1 MRSLPAEKLAM
12 SPKDLLL
19 ALVVIIVWGMNFVVI
34 KIGLDDIPPMLLG
47 ALRFMLAAFPAIL
60 FIKRPQ
66 MPLRWLLA
74 YGATISLGQFA
85 FLFSAMKVGMP
96 AGLASLV
103 LQSQAFFTL
112 FFAALFLGERLRA
125 TNLIGLMIAA
135 GGLVLIGMQGDRSM
149 TLAGFVLTIC
159 AASMWALGNIVTR
172 KVGKVNLVGL
182 VVWGSLIP
190 PIPFFFLS
198 WLLEGPQVIESA
210 LRGFGLSSM
219 LVLIYLAF
227 GATILG
233 YSLWSRLLSRYP
245 ANTVAPFSLLVP
257 VVGLTSAALLLD
269 EHLGLLQAIGALLV
283 MLGLM
288 INVGGGWLAGRL
300 RTAFGGSPA

>member
-1 MRSLPAEKLAM
+1 M

-19 ALVVIIVWGMNFVVI
+19 ALVVILVWGMNFVVI
-34 KIGLDDIPPMLLG
+34 KVGLDDIPPMLLG
-47 ALRFMLAAFPAIL
+47 ALRFILAAFPAVL

-85 FLFSAMKVGMP
+85 FLFSAMKMGMP

-112 FFAALFLGERLRA
+112 FFAVLFLGERLRA
-125 TNLIGLMIAA
+125 ANLVGLLVAA
-135 GGLVLIGMQGDRSM
+135 GGLTLIGLQGERGM
-149 TLAGFVLTIC
+149 TLAGFLLTIC

-172 KVGKVNLVGL
+172 RVGKVNLVGL

-190 PIPFFFLS
+190 PLPFFALS
-198 WLLEGPQVIESA
+198 WMLEGPEAIAAA
-210 LRGFGLSSM
+210 LHGFSLDSM
-219 LVLIYLAF
+219 LVLVYLAF

-233 YSLWSRLLSRYP
+233 YGLWSRLLSRYP

-269 EHLGLLQAIGALLV
+269 EHLGLLQGVGALLV
-283 MLGLM
+283 MLGLV
-288 INVGGGWLAGRL
+288 INVGGGWMAGRL
-300 RTAFGGSPA
+300 RLAFGQSTT

>member
-1 MRSLPAEKLAM
+1 MA
-12 SPKDLLL
+12 PKDLLL
-19 ALVVIIVWGMNFVVI
+19 ALVVIVVWGMNFVVI
-34 KIGLDDIPPMLLG
+34 KVGLDDIPPMLLG

-66 MPLRWLLA
+66 LPLRWLLA

-85 FLFSAMKVGMP
+85 FLFSAMNVGMP

-125 TNLIGLMIAA
+125 TNFIGLLIAA
-135 GGLVLIGMQGDRSM
+135 GGLLLIGMQGDRSM

-190 PIPFFFLS
+190 PIPFFALS
-198 WLLEGPQVIESA
+198 WMMEGPQVIESA
-210 LRGFGLSSM
+210 LRGIGWSSV
-219 LVLIYLAF
+219 LVLLYLAL

-269 EHLGLLQAIGALLV
+269 EHLGVMQAIGALLV

-288 INVGGGWLAGRL
+288 INVGGGWLLGRVRMVL
-300 RTAFGGSPA
+300 GGSTA

>member
-1 MRSLPAEKLAM
+1 M

-34 KIGLDDIPPMLLG
+34 RVGLDNIPPMLLG
-47 ALRFMLAAFPAIL
+47 GLRFLLAAFPAIL

-66 MPLRWLLA
+66 MPLRWLVA

-112 FFAALFLGERLRA
+112 FFAVFFLGERLRLA
-125 TNLIGLMIAA
+125 NLIGLLIAA
-135 GGLVLIGMQGDRSM
+135 SGLLLIGTQGDRSM
-149 TLAGFVLTIC
+149 TLAGFLLTIG

-172 KVGKVNLVGL
+172 KVGRVNLIGL

-190 PIPFFFLS
+190 PIPFFALS
-198 WLLEGPQVIESA
+198 WLLEGPEAISGA
-210 LRGFGLSSM
+210 LRGFDLDSL
-219 LVLIYLAF
+219 LVLVYLAF

-233 YSLWSRLLSRYP
+233 YGLWSRLLSRYP

-269 EHLGLLQAIGALLV
+269 EHLGLLQATGAALV
-283 MLGLM
+283 MLGLV

-300 RTAFGGSPA
+300 RLLFGGSPA

>member
-1 MRSLPAEKLAM
+1 M

-19 ALVVIIVWGMNFVVI
+19 ALVVIVVWGMNFVVI

-47 ALRFMLAAFPAIL
+47 CLRFMLAAFPAIL

-66 MPLRWLLA
+66 MPLRWLIA

-85 FLFSAMKVGMP
+85 FLFSAMHVGMP

-112 FFAALFLGERLRA
+112 FFAVLFLGERLRA
-125 TNLIGLMIAA
+125 TNLVGLVIAA
-135 GGLVLIGMQGDRSM
+135 SGLVLIGMQGDRSM
-149 TLAGFVLTIC
+149 TLAGFMLTIC
-159 AASMWALGNIVTR
+159 AASMWAMGNIITR

-190 PIPFFFLS
+190 PIPFFALS
-198 WLLEGPQVIESA
+198 WFIEGPQTIESA
-210 LRGFGLSSM
+210 LRGIGLSSIM
-219 LVLIYLAF
+219 VLVYLAF

-233 YSLWSRLLSRYP
+233 YGLWSRLLSRYP

-257 VVGLTSAALLLD
+257 VVGLTSAAWLLGEQLD
-269 EHLGLLQAIGALLV
+269 GLQAIGALLV
-283 MLGLM
+283 MLGLV
-288 INVGGGWLAGRL
+288 INVSGGWLVGRL

>member
-1 MRSLPAEKLAM
+1 M

-34 KIGLDDIPPMLLG
+34 KVGLDDIPPMLLG
-47 ALRFMLAAFPAIL
+47 CLRFLLAAFPAIF

-66 MPLRWLLA
+66 LPLRWLLA
-74 YGATISLGQFA
+74 YGTTISLGQFA

-112 FFAALFLGERLRA
+112 FFAALLLGERLRA
-125 TNLIGLMIAA
+125 TNLIGLLIAA
-135 GGLVLIGMQGDRSM
+135 GGLLLIGLQGDRSM
-149 TLAGFVLTIC
+149 TLAGGFVLTIC

-190 PIPFFFLS
+190 PIPFFVLS
-198 WLLEGPQVIESA
+198 WLLEGPQLIASA
-210 LRGFGLSSM
+210 LQGIGLNSI
-219 LVLIYLAF
+219 LVLVYLAF

-233 YSLWSRLLSRYP
+233 YGLWSRLLSRYP

-283 MLGLM
+283 MLGL
-288 INVGGGWLAGRL
+288 IVNVGGGWLAGRL

>member
-1 MRSLPAEKLAM
+1 M

-19 ALVVIIVWGMNFVVI
+19 ALVVIVVWGMNFVVI

-47 ALRFMLAAFPAIL
+47 CLRFMLAAFPAIL

-66 MPLRWLLA
+66 MPLRWLIG

-85 FLFSAMKVGMP
+85 FLFSAMHVGMP

-112 FFAALFLGERLRA
+112 FFAVLFLGERLRA
-125 TNLIGLMIAA
+125 TNLVGLVIAA
-135 GGLVLIGMQGDRSM
+135 SGLVLIGMQGDRSM
-149 TLAGFVLTIC
+149 TLAGFMLTIC
-159 AASMWALGNIVTR
+159 AASMWAMGNIITR

-190 PIPFFFLS
+190 PIPFFALS
-198 WLLEGPQVIESA
+198 WFLEGPQMIESA
-210 LRGFGLSSM
+210 LCGIGLSSIM
-219 LVLIYLAF
+219 VLVYLAF

-233 YSLWSRLLSRYP
+233 YGLWSRLLSRYP

-257 VVGLTSAALLLD
+257 VVGLTSAAWLLGEQLD
-269 EHLGLLQAIGALLV
+269 GLQAIGALLV
-283 MLGLM
+283 MLGLI
-288 INVGGGWLAGRL
+288 INVSGGWLVGRL

>member
-1 MRSLPAEKLAM
+1 MA
-12 SPKDLLL
+12 PKDLML
-19 ALVVIIVWGMNFVVI
+19 ALVVIVVWGMNFVVI
-34 KIGLDDIPPMLLG
+34 KVGLDDIPPMLLG
-47 ALRFMLAAFPAIL
+47 SLRFLLAAFPAVL

-74 YGATISLGQFA
+74 YGVTISLGQFA

-112 FFAALFLGERLRA
+112 FFAVLFLGERLRVA
-125 TNLIGLMIAA
+125 NLVGLMIAA
-135 GGLVLIGMQGDRSM
+135 SGLLLIGMQGDRSM
-149 TLAGFVLTIC
+149 TLAGFLLTIC

-190 PIPFFFLS
+190 PIPFFALS
-198 WLLEGPQVIESA
+198 WLLEGPEVIGNA
-210 LRGFGLSSM
+210 LRGFGMDSV

-233 YSLWSRLLSRYP
+233 YGLWSRLLSRYP

-257 VVGLTSAALLLD
+257 VVGLTSAAVLLE
-269 EHLGLLQAIGALLV
+269 EHLGLLQAVGALLV
-283 MLGLM
+283 MLGLV
-288 INVGGGWLAGRL
+288 INVGGGWVAGRL
-300 RTAFGGSPA
+300 RTAFGSPAA

>member
-1 MRSLPAEKLAM
+1 M

-47 ALRFMLAAFPAIL
+47 SLRFLLAAFPAVL

-66 MPLRWLLA
+66 LPLRWLLA

-125 TNLIGLMIAA
+125 TNLVGLLIAA
-135 GGLVLIGMQGDRSM
+135 GGLLLIGLQGDRSM

-190 PIPFFFLS
+190 PIPFFVLS
-198 WLLEGPQVIESA
+198 WMLEGPQVIESA
-210 LRGFGLSSM
+210 LRGIAWDSI
-219 LVLIYLAF
+219 LVLVYLAF

-233 YSLWSRLLSRYP
+233 YGLWSRLLSRYP

-269 EHLGLLQAIGALLV
+269 EHLGVLQAIGALLV
-283 MLGLM
+283 MLGLI
-288 INVGGGWLAGRL
+288 INVGGGWLLGRVRMAL
-300 RTAFGGSPA
+300 GSSVA

>member
-1 MRSLPAEKLAM
+1 M

-19 ALVVIIVWGMNFVVI
+19 ALVVILVWGMNFVVI
-34 KIGLDDIPPMLLG
+34 KVGLDNIPPMLLG
-47 ALRFMLAAFPAIL
+47 SLRFMLAAFPAIL

-112 FFAALFLGERLRA
+112 FFAVLFLGERLRMA
-125 TNLIGLMIAA
+125 NLVGLVIAA
-135 GGLVLIGMQGDRSM
+135 SGLVLIGAQGELGM
-149 TLAGFVLTIC
+149 TLAGFLLTIC

-172 KVGKVNLVGL
+172 RVGKVNLVGL

-190 PIPFFFLS
+190 PLPFLGLS
-198 WLLEGPQVIESA
+198 FWLEGPQVIEAA
-210 LRGFGLSSM
+210 LRGFSLDSL
-219 LVLIYLAF
+219 LVLVYLAF

-233 YSLWSRLLSRYP
+233 YGLWSRLLSRYP

-269 EHLGLLQAIGALLV
+269 EHLGPLQAVGALLV
-283 MLGLM
+283 MLGLLV
-288 INVGGGWLAGRL
+288 NVGGGWLVGRL
-300 RTAFGGSPA
+300 RTAFGGASV

>member
-1 MRSLPAEKLAM
+1 M

-19 ALVVIIVWGMNFVVI
+19 ALVVIVVWGMNFVVI

-47 ALRFMLAAFPAIL
+47 CLRFMLAAFPAIL

-66 MPLRWLLA
+66 MPLRWLIA

-85 FLFSAMKVGMP
+85 FLFSAMHVGMP

-112 FFAALFLGERLRA
+112 FFAVLFLGERLRA
-125 TNLIGLMIAA
+125 TNLVGLVIAA
-135 GGLVLIGMQGDRSM
+135 SGLVLIGMQGDRSM
-149 TLAGFVLTIC
+149 TLAGFMLTIC
-159 AASMWALGNIVTR
+159 AASMWAMGNIITR

-190 PIPFFFLS
+190 PIPFFALS
-198 WLLEGPQVIESA
+198 WFLEGPQMIESA
-210 LRGFGLSSM
+210 LRGIGLSSIM
-219 LVLIYLAF
+219 VLVYLAF

-233 YSLWSRLLSRYP
+233 YGLWSRLLSRYP

-257 VVGLTSAALLLD
+257 VVGLTSAAWLLGEQLD
-269 EHLGLLQAIGALLV
+269 GLQAIGALLV
-283 MLGLM
+283 LLGLV
-288 INVGGGWLAGRL
+288 INVSGGWLVGRL

>member
-1 MRSLPAEKLAM
+1 M
-12 SPKDLLL
+12 SPKDLML
-19 ALVVIIVWGMNFVVI
+19 ALVVIVVWGMNFVVI
-34 KIGLDDIPPMLLG
+34 RVGLDNIPPMLLG
-47 ALRFMLAAFPAIL
+47 SLRFMLAAFPAIL
-60 FIKRPQ
+60 FIKRPK
-66 MPLRWLLA
+66 MPLRWLLD

-112 FFAALFLGERLRA
+112 FFAVLFLGERLRI
-125 TNLIGLMIAA
+125 TNLIGLVIAA
-135 GGLVLIGMQGDRSM
+135 CGLLLIGMQGDRTM

-190 PIPFFFLS
+190 PIPFFALS
-198 WLLEGPQVIESA
+198 WFLEGPVAIQAA
-210 LRGFGLSSM
+210 LRGFNMDSA
-219 LVLIYLAF
+219 LVLLYLAF

-233 YSLWSRLLSRYP
+233 YGLWSRLLSRYP

-269 EHLGLLQAIGALLV
+269 EHLGVLQAAGAVLV
-283 MLGLM
+283 MLGLAV
-288 INVGGGWLAGRL
+288 NVGGAWVAGRL
-300 RTAFGGSPA
+300 RVASGKPAA